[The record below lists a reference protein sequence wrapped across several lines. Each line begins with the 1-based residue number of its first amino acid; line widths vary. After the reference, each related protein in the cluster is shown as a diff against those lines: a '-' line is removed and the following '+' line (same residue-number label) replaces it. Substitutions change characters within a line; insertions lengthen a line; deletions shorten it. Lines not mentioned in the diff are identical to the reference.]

1 MNKYIKF
8 MAYLKNYNEIYNVVY
23 IDFLNKEVFV
33 TNKDNDDMCFEFD
46 EVELL
51 RYTGLKDKNGNEIYE
66 GDILGGDYYV
76 NGVAG
81 KVVYDNEIGVW
92 SIFYLGGGS
101 DFLYN
106 VVNNSIVVGNM
117 YKNTELL
124 KEE

>member
-1 MNKYIKF
+1 MNKDIKF

-51 RYTGLKDKNGNEIYE
+51 RYTGLKDKNGKEIYE
-66 GDILGGDYYV
+66 CDILGGDYYV

-92 SIFYLGGGS
+92 SIFYLGG
-101 DFLYN
+101 
-106 VVNNSIVVGNM
+106 
-117 YKNTELL
+117 
-124 KEE
+124 

>member
-1 MNKYIKF
+1 MNKDIKF

-51 RYTGLKDKNGNEIYE
+51 RYTGLKDKNGKEIYE
-66 GDILGGDYYV
+66 CDILGGDYYV
-76 NGVAG
+76 NRVAG

-92 SIFYLGGGS
+92 SIFYLGGGN

-106 VVNNSIVVGNM
+106 AVNNSIVVGNI

>member
-1 MNKYIKF
+1 MDRKIKF
-8 MAYLKNYNEIYNVVY
+8 RAYLKNYNEIYEVIS
-23 IDFLNKEVFV
+23 IDFSNEEVLV
-33 TNKDNDDMCFEFD
+33 TNKDNDEMIVCFED
-46 EVELL
+46 IVLL
-51 RYTGLKDKNGNEIYE
+51 QYTGLKDKNGKEIYE

-76 NGVAG
+76 DGVAG

-92 SIFYLGGGS
+92 SIFYLGGGC
-101 DFLYN
+101 DFLCN